1 MVSRRRLSL
10 FLLLICTALAVP
22 LTVVGRN
29 PISVQVVIGDNC
41 LSGLGPSRQ
50 DVIAT
55 LRTPDGA
62 VRGRFQAASDK
73 FGLWGGCFEL
83 NEPATFVNGGDQLR
97 VVVGNHSR
105 SITIPSLTPRVDR
118 VSDTIV
124 GTTRPHTSVDIL
136 IAHRESFRSTEF
148 FFYSDKADALGRFEV
163 DTSADFDLIGFDA
176 VTVVAGR
183 GDDFF
188 RATALAPGIQVADQ
202 SNFVTGSA
210 NDGRRV
216 VLTLTDRNGRLKAKA
231 NAGSVQFGLF
241 EASMFNAE
249 GRAAYPSTGDWLSGS
264 FARDAAVQMPLNALT
279 GVARTDH
286 VTGKCMPASPYKLIV
301 RHRRFFGFTD
311 SKGRFERDL
320 SFRVNVQRGD
330 QISLYCM
337 FPTGD
342 VWQDVDIAL

>member
-1 MVSRRRLSL
+1 MFSHSRLSL
-10 FLLLICTALAVP
+10 FLLLIGTTLAAP
-22 LTVVGRN
+22 LITVGRS

-41 LSGLGPSRQ
+41 LSGFGPSRQ
-50 DVIAT
+50 DVVAT
-55 LRTPDGA
+55 LRTPTGA

-73 FGLWGGCFEL
+73 FGLWGGCFEPS
-83 NEPATFVNGGDQLR
+83 EPSTFVNGGDQLR
-97 VVVGNHSR
+97 VVVGKQSR

-118 VSDTIV
+118 VSDTIE

-136 IAHRESFRSTEF
+136 IAHRDSFRSTEF
-148 FFYSDKADALGRFEV
+148 FFYSDKAGADGKFKV
-163 DTSADFDLIGFDA
+163 DTSADFDLIGFDN

-188 RATALAPGIQVADQ
+188 RATALAPGVQIANQ

-216 VLTLTDRNGRLKAKA
+216 VLTLTDRNERLKAKA

-241 EASMFNAE
+241 EASMFNAD
-249 GRAAYPSTGDWLSGS
+249 GNAAYPSTGDWLIGS
-264 FARDAAVQMPLNALT
+264 FARDAVVQMPVNALT
-279 GVARTDH
+279 GVARTDR
-286 VTGKCMPASPYKLIV
+286 VTGKCMPDSPYKLIV
-301 RHRRFFGFTD
+301 RHRRLFGFTD
-311 SKGRFERDL
+311 SKGRFDRDL
-320 SFRVNVQRGD
+320 SFRMNVQRGD
-330 QISLYCM
+330 QMSLYCM